1 MIVYHRAKD
10 VEADEV
16 PQKGKRVATQAVK
29 RAPPAARE
37 EEEAPKKSGGFFGFG
52 AAKAAEVE
60 EDSDEEEDE
69 PKSGGF
75 FGFGAR
81 WVACKMFR

>member
-1 MIVYHRAKD
+1 M
-10 VEADEV
+10 
-16 PQKGKRVATQAVK
+16 KRSPV
-29 RAPPAARE
+29 AARE
-37 EEEAPKKSGGFFGFG
+37 VEEAPKKSGGFFGFG

-81 WVACKMFR
+81 CVAFKVSAYTARLEWFVSPAGSQH